1 MKNILKYSIT
11 YIFIVIIFLSALL
24 LVSFIPNDL
33 IKDNTK
39 KSALTMIKEGETM
52 SFKSLFRTVFEH
64 NSTDAIM
71 LNLSYTIDEENKLES
86 VIKARRNYVPG
97 VTKNVEKDIIGN
109 LPHEYEKFLMTQ
121 ELLNTLNGNE
131 QTSYEYTRYW
141 HGYIAIF
148 RILLIFFDITAIR
161 WILQIALIIF
171 IGILAYYLRKNSKSK
186 IALSVIIAFIATDIF
201 VWFRTLQGM
210 LVMIVAVLISIF
222 IANKKINSKNIN
234 FWLFIS
240 GALTAYF
247 DFLTTPLV
255 SILLPMMIY
264 TAVNHD
270 ETTLKNEII
279 RIIKNC
285 IAWGIGYLGVWA
297 TKWLIADILYNMEI
311 IKTSVWQIIYR
322 MGGAREEKIENL
334 ALYSLMRNLLLAMNF
349 VVIGIYAFVY
359 IYGMAKVG
367 SYKKG
372 YFFSSEKLTYY
383 FCYII
388 PILWF
393 IIISD
398 HSSQH
403 FFFTY
408 KNVLISHL
416 ALLLIVLDDRNG
428 KYIIE
433 KGNKK

>member
-1 MKNILKYSIT
+1 MS
-11 YIFIVIIFLSALL
+11 
-24 LVSFIPNDL
+24 
-33 IKDNTK
+33 TK
-39 KSALTMIKEGETM
+39 SP
-52 SFKSLFRTVFEH
+52 V
-64 NSTDAIM
+64 
-71 LNLSYTIDEENKLES
+71 LN
-86 VIKARRNYVPG
+86 
-97 VTKNVEKDIIGN
+97 
-109 LPHEYEKFLMTQ
+109 
-121 ELLNTLNGNE
+121 
-131 QTSYEYTRYW
+131 
-141 HGYIAIF
+141 
-148 RILLIFFDITAIR
+148 RILLIFFDITSIR

-234 FWLFIS
+234 LWLFIS

-255 SILLPMMIY
+255 SILLPMLIY

-285 IAWGIGYLGVWA
+285 IAWGVGYLGVWA

-334 ALYSLMRNLLLAMNF
+334 IVQTAS
-349 VVIGIYAFVY
+349 
-359 IYGMAKVG
+359 VG
-367 SYKKG
+367 VWEVASYT
-372 YFFSSEKLTYY
+372 E
-383 FCYII
+383 
-388 PILWF
+388 
-393 IIISD
+393 
-398 HSSQH
+398 
-403 FFFTY
+403 
-408 KNVLISHL
+408 
-416 ALLLIVLDDRNG
+416 DDRAV
-428 KYIIE
+428 KE
-433 KGNKK
+433 RKVKQQRK